1 MLIKWSND
9 KDYTKCYNCHNKFSF
24 FLRKHHCRKCGKI
37 YCYKCLTYY
46 LENNIK
52 IYICNNCI
60 NNFTMS
66 DKSTQTPLHI
76 SESNTK
82 SDNILECIKLIHTKE
97 SKKKYIKEI

>member
-1 MLIKWSND
+1 
-9 KDYTKCYNCHNKFSF
+9 
-24 FLRKHHCRKCGKI
+24 
-37 YCYKCLTYY
+37 
-46 LENNIK
+46 
-52 IYICNNCI
+52 
-60 NNFTMS
+60 MS